1 MIIIYI
7 LAVIG
12 GICVF
17 CTASMVALLCIEAK
31 EWDDGEDGTDKRD

>member
-12 GICVF
+12 GACLL
-17 CTASMVALLCIEAK
+17 CTAALGVLLCIEAK
-31 EWDDGEDGTDKRD
+31 EWDDGEDRTDKRD

>member
-12 GICVF
+12 ATCLF
-17 CTASMVALLCIEAK
+17 CTAALGILLCIEAK

>member
-7 LAVIG
+7 LAGIG
-12 GICVF
+12 AISLL
-17 CTASMVALLCIEAK
+17 CTTALGVLLCIEAK